1 MQFIHEAD
9 ASNAAKAL
17 ADRLQLELESNHP
30 VVWFASGGSNVSL
43 AVQIM
48 AAIPTELTSNLTVL
62 LLDERFGT
70 PGHAD
75 SNWQQLLAA
84 GFDPKQA
91 KIIQTLQSEKTLETT
106 CREYDD
112 AVHEVID
119 EAHQQDGVVIAQCGI
134 GGDGHIAGILPH
146 SAAVNDSEWVTC
158 YDGGTY
164 QRITLTPVAWEFI
177 DVAYAFA
184 YGDTKKGTLTR
195 LKNDALSVDD
205 QPSQLLKVTA
215 EAYVYTDQQLE
226 EN

>member
-1 MQFIHEAD
+1 MAD
-9 ASNAAKAL
+9 
-17 ADRLQLELESNHP
+17 
-30 VVWFASGGSNVSL
+30 
-43 AVQIM
+43 
-48 AAIPTELTSNLTVL
+48 IPAELTSNLTVL
-62 LLDERFGT
+62 LLDERFGI

-75 SNWQQLLAA
+75 SNWQQLQTA

-91 KIIQTLQSEKTLETT
+91 KVIQTLQREKTLEIT
-106 CREYDD
+106 CSEYDD
-112 AVHEVID
+112 AVHEVVDKTHKQGGI
-119 EAHQQDGVVIAQCGI
+119 VIAQCGI
-134 GGDGHIAGILPH
+134 GGDGHIAGILPR
-146 SAAVNDSEWVTC
+146 SPAVNDSEWVTC
-158 YDGGTY
+158 YDGGAY
-164 QRITLTPVAWEFI
+164 QRITLTPVAWESI